1 MNARVKTSASEPL
14 RIAEVPA
21 GRGVVGLSFCPGK
34 RAPAADGSY
43 WERSLEA
50 DLEQVARFGTRVVVS
65 LIEEHEY
72 AMLGVEGLAEA
83 ARARGLAWYGLPIPD
98 GGVPGFEW
106 ELRWAWVG
114 RRLRERLRRGERVF
128 VHCRGGLGRAG
139 MVAARLL
146 VEFGVEPASAI
157 AQLRG
162 ARPGAIE
169 TVPQAAWVRRQ
180 QAVRRRAD
188 QRAARELAVL
198 LGGAIGDA
206 LGYRVAF
213 DREEAIR
220 ARYGQTGIRLA
231 NARGPLVISDDTQ
244 MTLFTLEGLT
254 RAVGLVEPFT
264 NDGALAEMRRAYLD
278 WYGTQQVGEHEPR
291 GPLAREAVLRARRAP
306 EQTCLAALAREEASA
321 RCVQERPFAHEDRG
335 IHGPGTIAQPI
346 NDSKGCGG
354 VMRVAPIGFLSAE
367 VSDDRLFALAA
378 ASAALTHGHPDGY
391 WPAGVMALLVRA
403 LLAEESWMQA
413 IARVVA
419 QLQNAAETAGTIRAV
434 SAALSWVG
442 SGAPIGVLGQGRTGD
457 EALSIGLAA
466 ALQAQSF
473 EECVALAANHDGA
486 SDSTASIAGQLYAA
500 AHGLEVLPEEA
511 VERLDA
517 LLPILDVAE
526 GWRAACEE

>member
-1 MNARVKTSASEPL
+1 
-14 RIAEVPA
+14 
-21 GRGVVGLSFCPGK
+21 
-34 RAPAADGSY
+34 
-43 WERSLEA
+43 
-50 DLEQVARFGTRVVVS
+50 
-65 LIEEHEY
+65 
-72 AMLGVEGLAEA
+72 
-83 ARARGLAWYGLPIPD
+83 
-98 GGVPGFEW
+98 
-106 ELRWAWVG
+106 
-114 RRLRERLRRGERVF
+114 
-128 VHCRGGLGRAG
+128 
-139 MVAARLL
+139 
-146 VEFGVEPASAI
+146 
-157 AQLRG
+157 
-162 ARPGAIE
+162 
-169 TVPQAAWVRRQ
+169 
-180 QAVRRRAD
+180 
-188 QRAARELAVL
+188 
-198 LGGAIGDA
+198 
-206 LGYRVAF
+206 
-213 DREEAIR
+213 
-220 ARYGQTGIRLA
+220 
-231 NARGPLVISDDTQ
+231 
-244 MTLFTLEGLT
+244 
-254 RAVGLVEPFT
+254 LVEPFT

-278 WYGTQQVGEHEPR
+278 WYGTQQVGEHDPR
-291 GPLAREAVLRARRAP
+291 GPLAREAVLRARRTP

-321 RCVQERPFAHEDRG
+321 RCVQERPFAHDSLDP
-335 IHGPGTIAQPI
+335 HGPGTIAQPI

-378 ASAALTHGHPDGY
+378 ASAALTHGHPDGH

-403 LLAEESWMQA
+403 LLAGESWMQA